1 MNTDLEKGVVEAIEL
16 KDLNTPEKSSNG
28 SPKKES
34 EEEIVK
40 EPLHRRIW
48 TTLTK
53 GENLLVTLIVIC

>member
-28 SPKKES
+28 SPKMES
-34 EEEIVK
+34 EEEVVN